1 MLSEVMACAHV
12 EYCVHICS
20 PTQVRTGLGRGTQR
34 GSRSAGDN
42 VVLVSGS
49 KWTALQSEVLCCLR
63 EQSQHKL
70 QLCMCPVH
78 CTSVLIWRD
87 HCDEMHSCT
96 QRRLRCTTSACVPLA
111 QDPEGARRG
120 GIPEALSR
128 STEGSDFYKH
138 EDRLC
143 KKCAAG
149 FHLVDHCSTPNTS
162 GSCAPCKEG
171 LEFTEYPNALPKCLS
186 CRVCRK
192 DEVQLSPCNSSK
204 NTQCAC
210 KNGTFCSPDHP
221 CEICHRCRTSCPIG
235 EVQVSSCT
243 RQSDIQC
250 AHPTGPPPAAG
261 SITARIAVGILVPLL
276 LLVLLSVYVW
286 HKCSHS
292 YSSGGNH
299 TKKSASL
306 KVLPGNQVSEMT
318 SRRRKLVPM
327 NGKDPIETLR
337 RSFDT
342 FVQEVPFK
350 DWRRYVRALLLTENE
365 IEMAERSD
373 KYSQEPHYQMLCTW
387 QNKTG
392 AGASVNQL
400 LETLDKMDLRGV
412 ADLIHAKLIGLYEE
426 EELN

>member
-1 MLSEVMACAHV
+1 
-12 EYCVHICS
+12 
-20 PTQVRTGLGRGTQR
+20 
-34 GSRSAGDN
+34 
-42 VVLVSGS
+42 
-49 KWTALQSEVLCCLR
+49 
-63 EQSQHKL
+63 
-70 QLCMCPVH
+70 MCPVH

-306 KVLPGNQVSEMT
+306 KAHVLSRLRRCTQRRQGTQDNKRNEQWDRESGSRLLAVSDPKETAREDSQRETADPPLAPSASKLEVLPGNQVSEMT